1 MRGDIK
7 IVLQIENGDFTA
19 LQYTVSLENVLD
31 ISIEPYKTLLSFSTS
46 TKLTSKV
53 QFRKPVKCGLSIA
66 KTFFALLVCHVLQD
80 VVTISDLNPRWAWD
94 FYKIHCLRMDWWFP
108 M

>member
-7 IVLQIENGDFTA
+7 IVLQIENRDFTA

-31 ISIEPYKTLLSFSTS
+31 ISIEPLRYSLFSTS

-53 QFRKPVKCGLSIA
+53 QFRKLVKCGLSKA
-66 KTFFALLVCHVLQD
+66 KTFFR
-80 VVTISDLNPRWAWD
+80 TIGLPCIIGYSNYL
-94 FYKIHCLRMDWWFP
+94 
-108 M
+108 